1 MAGKKLSRAEKKQRK
16 KEKLANQ
23 SPVWRGI
30 KLGLKV
36 MMITLL
42 GIAVILGFVFYF
54 TYGRKLLQYKKDAD
68 RIIAESTEDTFHTQE
83 TSQAYDTYG
92 NLISEIKGEK
102 SSYYIRYD
110 EIPGYAVNAMI
121 AIEDKNF
128 MKHKGVDLKAMIRA
142 AWELVKHKGEITE
155 GGSTI
160 TQQLCKNIFLTSE
173 VKFER
178 KFKEIF
184 LALALERK
192 YSKEQIMEF
201 YLNNIYFG
209 NGYYGLEAASQGYFS
224 RTAAQLSLSEITFL
238 CAIPNNPTLY
248 DPLDNRKN
256 TLARRDRILKQMY
269 DDGYL
274 TKGEYIDA
282 IDEKIKL
289 NEKSIKKKNYI
300 ETYLY
305 FCATEALMEAQGFKL
320 KYEFDSDAKREKYDK
335 EYQEKYNECHQS
347 LYSSG
352 YQIYTSLDVKLQKKL
367 QSAVNNVLVDFSEK
381 DENGIYTLQGAATCI
396 DNSTGK
402 VVAIV
407 GGRSQKS
414 DFYTLNRAYQSFRQ
428 PGSTMKPLIVYTPAF
443 EMGYSPDSVLVDEPI
458 EDGPK
463 NASGTYSGEITAR
476 NAIKYSKNT
485 TAWKL
490 LEEVGVDKG
499 LSYLQEMEFSKICD
513 GDYTLASALGG
524 MTKGVSTVEMA
535 SAYSTIENDGIFR
548 SPSCIVKILDSD
560 GNVVYGAEEKG
571 QRVYKQNACRMMTST
586 MVSVMTEPGATGVGC
601 NLQGYTCAGK
611 TGTTNDLKDG
621 WFVGYTRYYSTAVW
635 VGYDIPRELPSLAG
649 NSYPGKIW
657 QTFMQDLHD
666 SKGLKNRVFP
676 DYEDIEG
683 INEKPIATET
693 PKPSDTPAPI
703 EPVTPEPTMT
713 PEPEETDVPI
723 DTGDP
728 EDSFEDI
735 GDGDDIG
742 GDENPG
748 GETPEDG
755 SVTTPEDGEVVPP
768 TQEPTGP
775 DDGNTDV
782 PVNNSDIDIV
792 N

>member
-367 QSAVNNVLVDFSEK
+367 QSAVNNILVDFSEK

-548 SPSCIVKILDSD
+548 SPSCIIKILDSD

-657 QTFMQDLHD
+657 QIFMQDVHD

-768 TQEPTGP
+768 TQEPTEP

>member
-30 KLGLKV
+30 KRGLKV

-367 QSAVNNVLVDFSEK
+367 QSAVNNILVDFSEK

-548 SPSCIVKILDSD
+548 SPSCIIKILDSD

-657 QTFMQDLHD
+657 QIFMQDVHD

-768 TQEPTGP
+768 TQEPTEP

>member
-1 MAGKKLSRAEKKQRK
+1 MADRKRKRAEKKRRK
-16 KEKLANQ
+16 AEKRAKQ

-30 KLGLKV
+30 KLGFKV
-36 MMITLL
+36 MMITLV
-42 GIAVILGFVFYF
+42 GIAVIMGFVFYF
-54 TYGRKLLQYKKDAD
+54 TYGRKLLAYKKDAD
-68 RIIAESTEDTFHTQE
+68 RIIAETTEDSFRTQE

-92 NLISEIKGEK
+92 NLLSELKGDK

-110 EIPGYAVNAMI
+110 EIPEYAVNAMI

-128 MKHKGVDLKAMIRA
+128 KKHKGVDLKAMVRA
-142 AWELVKHKGEITE
+142 AWELVKHKGAITE

-184 LALALERK
+184 LAMALERK
-192 YSKEQIMEF
+192 YDKNQIMEF
-201 YLNNIYFG
+201 YLNNIYFA

-224 RTAAQLSLSEITFL
+224 CTAAELSLSEIAFL

-248 DPLDNRKN
+248 NPLDNRKN

-269 DDGYL
+269 ADGYL
-274 TKGEYIDA
+274 TKGEYTDA
-282 IDEKIKL
+282 LDEKIKL
-289 NEKSIKKKNYI
+289 NEKSLKKKNYI

-305 FCATEALMEAQGFKL
+305 FCATEALMEAQGFEL
-320 KYEFDSDAKREKYDK
+320 KYEFASDAERKKYDK
-335 EYQEKYNECHQS
+335 QYQKKYNECHQS

-381 DENGIYTLQGAATCI
+381 DENGVYTLQGAATCI
-396 DNSTGK
+396 DNSTGR

-414 DFYTLNRAYQSFRQ
+414 DYYTLNRAYQSFRQ
-428 PGSTMKPLIVYTPAF
+428 PGSTMKPLVAYTPAF
-443 EMGYSPDSVLVDEPI
+443 EIGYSPDSILVDEPV

-463 NASGTYSGEITAR
+463 NASGTYSGAITAR

-490 LEEVGVDKG
+490 FEEVGVEKG
-499 LSYLQEMEFSKICD
+499 LSYLQKMRFSKICD
-513 GDYTLASALGG
+513 GDYTLATALGG
-524 MTKGVSTVEMA
+524 MTEGVSTVEMA
-535 SAYSTIENDGIFR
+535 SAYSTIENDGIYR

-560 GNVVYGAEEKG
+560 GNIVYAPDEEG
-571 QRVYKQNACRMMTST
+571 ERIYKQNACRMMTST
-586 MVSVMTEPGATGVGC
+586 MVSVMTESGGTGTGC
-601 NLQGYTCAGK
+601 NLNGYTCAGK

-635 VGYDIPRELPSLAG
+635 VGYDIPRELSSLAG

-657 QTFMQDLHD
+657 QTFMQDVHE
-666 SKGLKNRVFP
+666 SRGLKDRAFP
-676 DYEDIEG
+676 AYEDVEG
-683 INEKPIATET
+683 INERPIATET
-693 PKPSDTPAPI
+693 PEPSATPAPI
-703 EPVTPEPTMT
+703 EPAVPDMTPSEDPELPVETETPGDSFGDLEDGEDPAGGDDTGEGEEPPVDVTPDPGDGELQPTEPET
-713 PEPEETDVPI
+713 PEQPTGDTTDVPI
-723 DTGDP
+723 
-728 EDSFEDI
+728 S
-735 GDGDDIG
+735 
-742 GDENPG
+742 
-748 GETPEDG
+748 
-755 SVTTPEDGEVVPP
+755 
-768 TQEPTGP
+768 
-775 DDGNTDV
+775 
-782 PVNNSDIDIV
+782 NSDVEIV

>member
-367 QSAVNNVLVDFSEK
+367 QSAVNNILVDFSEK

-657 QTFMQDLHD
+657 QTFMQDVHD

-768 TQEPTGP
+768 TQEPTEP
-775 DDGNTDV
+775 DDDNTDV

>member
-367 QSAVNNVLVDFSEK
+367 QSAVNNILVDFSEK

-396 DNSTGK
+396 DNFTGK

-548 SPSCIVKILDSD
+548 SPSCIIKILDSD

-657 QTFMQDLHD
+657 QIFMQDVHD

-768 TQEPTGP
+768 TQEPTEP